1 MLEVKVGWQT
11 KTWVQY
17 SAVPCAVQCHVQ
29 CSAVPCAVLWCAVHA
44 CVRVRTSE
52 SCRESCVMMDA
63 ATGSKIARS
72 ASEPTAITPC
82 NTQHTQHPTANS
94 QQPSTQAGKQAGG
107 TRQASDQ
114 ASFLSTQCY
123 FHNVLACLCV
133 VRSFVRSFVLCVPSE
148 GRGHTALLGWW
159 RRPTRNCAQPHAV
172 ATRGK
177 HSTTKLQVTIDK

>member
-1 MLEVKVGWQT
+1 MC
-11 KTWVQY
+11 
-17 SAVPCAVQCHVQ
+17 SAVLWCAVQ

-82 NTQHTQHPTANS
+82 NTHNTPNSKQSTAKHN
-94 QQPSTQAGKQAGG
+94 QQASKQEARGKQA
-107 TRQASDQ
+107 TEQAFSVHS
-114 ASFLSTQCY
+114 AISTMCWLVCVSF
-123 FHNVLACLCV
+123 

-177 HSTTKLQVTIDK
+177 HSTTK